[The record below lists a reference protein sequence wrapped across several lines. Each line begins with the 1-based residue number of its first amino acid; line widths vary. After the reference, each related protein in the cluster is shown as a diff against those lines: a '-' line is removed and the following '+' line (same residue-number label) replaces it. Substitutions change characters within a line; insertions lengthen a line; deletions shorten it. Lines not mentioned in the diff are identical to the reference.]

1 MDLIFL
7 LSEKIFVTWF
17 ILANYVKAIMNRS
30 EDCAFINH
38 HVKKRFI
45 RNNNVI
51 TASLTDGCEN
61 VSDAQIETANILL
74 ADEFYIEQI
83 PEVVTNLPNYP

>member
-1 MDLIFL
+1 MVYTCELC
-7 LSEKIFVTWF
+7 EG
-17 ILANYVKAIMNRS
+17 
-30 EDCAFINH
+30 NH
-38 HVKKRFI
+38 ESLRGLRIHQSSCKKRFI

-61 VSDAQIETANILL
+61 VSDAQIETANILV